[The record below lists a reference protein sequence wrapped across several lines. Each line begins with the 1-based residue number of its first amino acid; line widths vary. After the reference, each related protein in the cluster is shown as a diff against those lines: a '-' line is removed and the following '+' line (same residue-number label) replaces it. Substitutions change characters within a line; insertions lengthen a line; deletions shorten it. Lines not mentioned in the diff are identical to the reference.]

1 MIVFCYLV
9 WQHLH
14 LAWYSLILDWTI
26 FNPEPALS
34 PVVLT
39 IQRRQS
45 PKSVSISRK
54 ESTVSNLKGIVP
66 KLFTSKNEIL
76 DAYSDVFDGIGC
88 FPGPPYY
95 IQVNPSVTPKQ
106 TPHQPIPVHLKESFK
121 EEVDKMLQVGVLKPV
136 LQATPWI
143 NSFALVEGKH
153 KLGNLKFRICLW
165 ADQSE

>member
-1 MIVFCYLV
+1 MWPAIMIVFCYLV

-26 FNPEPALS
+26 FHPEPALS

-106 TPHQPIPVHLKESFK
+106 TPHQTRCYKWEFWSLFSKQHLG
-121 EEVDKMLQVGVLKPV
+121 LIVL
-136 LQATPWI
+136 
-143 NSFALVEGKH
+143 H
-153 KLGNLKFRICLW
+153 
-165 ADQSE
+165 